1 MSTRNALQSMWDGG
15 GVARGAW
22 CAAPSSVTAE
32 VVASTGYD
40 YVCIDMQHGAIGY
53 SDAVPMLQAIS
64 GRGATP
70 IVRVGAND
78 PAAIGR
84 VLDAGAL
91 GVVVPMVGSA
101 EEAARAVAAC
111 RYPPRGGRSYG
122 PVRAAAVIG
131 SRDVRDLEQVLC
143 AVMVETRE
151 GLDRVDEIAG
161 TEGVGAIYVGPSDLA
176 LALGLPPAYEHDEP
190 AHQEAIER
198 IREACDRHGI
208 IAGIH
213 CDGGAM
219 AARRVEQGFR
229 MVTVVNDLATLR
241 AGVTAELAAATA
253 APAAS

>member
-1 MSTRNALQSMWDGG
+1 MRENTVKSAWKAGRAT
-15 GVARGAW
+15 VGAW
-22 CAAPSSVTAE
+22 LSIPSSYSAE
-32 VVASTGYD
+32 IMAHQGFD
-40 YVCIDMQHGAIGY
+40 WLCIDMQHGAIGY
-53 SDAVPMLQAIS
+53 TDAVPMLQAI
-64 GRGATP
+64 GGQGATP
-70 IVRVGAND
+70 IVRVRAND
-78 PAAIGR
+78 AAVIGR
-84 VLDAGAL
+84 VLDAGAM

-122 PVRAAAVIG
+122 PVRAATVMG
-131 SRDVRDLEQVLC
+131 SRAVGELEQVMC
-143 AVMVETRE
+143 AVMVETKE

-161 TEGVGAIYVGPSDLA
+161 TEGVSAIYVGPSDLA

-198 IREACDRHGI
+198 IRDACDRHGV

-219 AARRVEQGFR
+219 ASRRLQQGFR

-241 AGVTAELAAATA
+241 AGAAAELAAVPAG
-253 APAAS
+253 AP